1 MTELY
6 IGLMSGT
13 SLDGVD
19 AVLMTAGGPTT
30 KMSLHGHVHK
40 AFSLKLRRECLAL
53 NSAGNDEIA
62 RSALVANEI
71 SQVYAQAVAQ
81 LLLETTT
88 AASALRAIGAHGQTV
103 RHRPGEFDTLGYTVQ
118 LINGALLAE
127 LSGIDVIC
135 DFRSRDI
142 AAAGQG
148 APLVPGFH
156 ASVFARPGI
165 PQAILNL
172 GGIANIT
179 LLDGL
184 HGVRGFDCGPG
195 NTLLDAWCER
205 HTGQAYDDEGRWA
218 ASGKIDATLLE
229 LLRADPFFRQPPPK
243 STGRDLFNTAW
254 LEASLQKASA
264 NSTPPQAA
272 DVQATLAELTVLA
285 AADAIR
291 EHLPQAH
298 RVVVCGGGA
307 LNTSLMQGLA
317 LSLPTMEV
325 IRTEAEGIPA
335 MQVEA
340 AAFAW
345 LAHAFTHRLPGNCP
359 DVTGATG
366 GRILGC
372 LYPR

>member
-19 AVLMTAGGPTT
+19 AVLMTAGGPGT
-30 KMSLHGHVHK
+30 KIRLQGHVHK
-40 AFSLKLRRECLAL
+40 AFSLQLRRECLAL
-53 NSAGNDEIA
+53 NSTGNDEIA
-62 RSALVANEI
+62 RSALVAIEI
-71 SQVYAQAVAQ
+71 SRVYAQAVAQ

-88 AASALRAIGAHGQTV
+88 AAGTVRAIGAHGQTV
-103 RHRPGEFDTLGYTVQ
+103 RHKPGEFDTLGYTVQ

-142 AAAGQG
+142 AARGQG

-156 ASVFARPGI
+156 ASDFARHGI

-195 NTLLDAWCER
+195 NTLMDAWCER

-218 ASGKIDATLLE
+218 ASGQIDATLLE
-229 LLRADPFFRQPPPK
+229 LLRVDPFFRQPPPK
-243 STGRDLFNTAW
+243 STGRDLFNMAW
-254 LEASLQKASA
+254 LDAALQKAS
-264 NSTPPQAA
+264 TTPQAA

-285 AADAIR
+285 ATQAVQ
-291 EHLPQAH
+291 EHLPQAQ
-298 RVVVCGGGA
+298 RLMVCGGGA
-307 LNTSLMQGLA
+307 LNAHLKQGFARSLHA
-317 LSLPTMEV
+317 IDV
-325 IRTEAEGIPA
+325 FRTESEGIPA